1 MVTPIL
7 ATPSL
12 NRYERAKE
20 RTKPKL
26 EMDVSDT
33 PDIYQPQQEPTHI
46 IASSQTDIESRHIQ
60 GLLVE
65 VDSLRAENDILR
77 ASSLNQR
84 FSLESFRD
92 CDSKVNN
99 FTGLSTFATFNVLF
113 GYLKPF
119 IPSMA
124 SLDGFQVLMMTL
136 MRLRLNLPVMFLA
149 HEFGI
154 PQATV
159 SRIFSSVIDIM
170 FYRMKPFIHWPE
182 RETLEKSMPMQFRKH
197 FGKKCMVIID
207 CFEVFIER
215 PSSVEARAET
225 WSSYKHHNTVKFLI
239 GITPQGSIS
248 FISKAWGGR
257 VSDKYITEHC
267 GFLNKI
273 LPGDLILADH
283 GFDIKESVG
292 SCAAKVHIPAFTKG
306 RNQLS
311 AADVEE
317 TRKLANVRIHV
328 ERVIGTVRQ
337 KYSILNSIVPIRF
350 IMGKDS
356 NNFTMLDKIALICCA
371 LVNLN
376 DSVVAFD

>member
-1 MVTPIL
+1 
-7 ATPSL
+7 
-12 NRYERAKE
+12 
-20 RTKPKL
+20 
-26 EMDVSDT
+26 MDVNDT

-60 GLLVE
+60 GLPVE
-65 VDSLRAENDILR
+65 VDSLGAENDILR

-99 FTGLSTFATFNVLF
+99 FTGLSTFVTFNVLF

-154 PQATV
+154 SQATV
-159 SRIFSSVIDIM
+159 SRIFSSVVDIM

-267 GFLNKI
+267 GFFNKI
-273 LPGDLILADH
+273 LPGDLILADR

-337 KYSILNSIVPIRF
+337 KYSILNNIVPIRF
-350 IMGKDS
+350 ITGKDS